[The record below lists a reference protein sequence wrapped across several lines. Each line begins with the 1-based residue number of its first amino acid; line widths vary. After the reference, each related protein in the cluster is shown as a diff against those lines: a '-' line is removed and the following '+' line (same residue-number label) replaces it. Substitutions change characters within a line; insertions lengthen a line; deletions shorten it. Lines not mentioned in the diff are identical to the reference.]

1 MFNACVSSQSE
12 WGRIAD
18 DGTVFVKTADGE
30 REIGSWQ
37 AGDTDAGMQ
46 FYVRRYED
54 LATEVN
60 LLEKRLASG
69 SGDPAHTRAHAQE
82 MKEHLATA
90 AVIGDLSALGQRLD
104 AVAAAADERAGELQA
119 AREQAR
125 ADAVAAKEAL
135 AAEAEQIAESATSW
149 KASGDRLRAI
159 VDEWKAIRGV
169 DRRTDDALWKRFA
182 AARDAFGRRR
192 GQHFA
197 QLDAERGTARA
208 AKEALV
214 TRAEELSGS
223 SEWRETATAM
233 RDLMQEWK
241 AAPRAARDVED
252 ALWTRFRAAQDAF
265 FARRSETFAERD
277 AEQVENQRRKEAVIE
292 RATALDLSDPKAAQ
306 AALREL
312 QAEFDGIGHV
322 PRDAMRR
329 IDDRMRAAEQRVR
342 DAVDAE
348 LARGEPRVESVP
360 VRAAGPSRGGRAEAG
375 TRPQGRRRRADQASR
390 GRRGR
395 PQGPAPRLT
404 RPRVTSP
411 S

>member
-1 MFNACVSSQSE
+1 VFNACVSSQSE

-37 AGDTDAGMQ
+37 AGDSAAGMQ

-54 LATEVN
+54 LATEVD

-69 SGDPAHTRAHAQE
+69 SGDPAHTRAHAHE

-90 AVIGDLSALGQRLD
+90 AVIGDLGALERRLD
-104 AVAAAADERAGELQA
+104 AVALAADERAGEVQA

-125 ADAVAAKEAL
+125 ADAVAAKEQL
-135 AAEAEQIAESATSW
+135 VVEAEQLAESATSW

-159 VDEWKAIRGV
+159 VEEWKTIRGV
-169 DRRTDDALWKRFA
+169 DRRTDDTLWKRFA

-197 QLDAERGTARA
+197 QLDAERGTAKV

-223 SEWRETATAM
+223 TDWRETAAAM
-233 RDLMQEWK
+233 RDLMQQWK
-241 AAPRAARDVED
+241 ASPRAARDVED

-277 AEQVENQRRKEAVIE
+277 AEQVDNQRKKEAVIE
-292 RATALDLSDPKAAQ
+292 RAAALDVSDPKAAQ
-306 AALREL
+306 AALRDL
-312 QAEFDGIGHV
+312 QAEFDSIGHV
-322 PRDAMRR
+322 PREAMRR

-348 LARGEPRVESVP
+348 WRAASVESNP
-360 VRAAGPSRGGRAEAG
+360 FLAELRARLVEAEQKLERARKAGDAARIKRAEDDVAA
-375 TRPQGRRRRADQASR
+375 RKSLLPD
-390 GRRGR
+390 
-395 PQGPAPRLT
+395 
-404 RPRVTSP
+404 
-411 S
+411 